1 MIIDSHATLRFF
13 IGIIFVSAMISV
25 IFMKLLLVLLLF
37 LLLLFTLQIVFNFV
51 FVLHVLINDLL
62 IVITVNPLTSLPL
75 PVSLILL

>member
-62 IVITVNPLTSLPL
+62 IVITINPLTSLPL
-75 PVSLILL
+75 PVSLLLL

>member
-37 LLLLFTLQIVFNFV
+37 LLLFTLQIVFNFV

-75 PVSLILL
+75 PVSLLLL

>member
-75 PVSLILL
+75 PVSLLLL